1 MANLRTFYEVVS
13 AYFDDGHVV
22 AHMGREVLAA
32 EKPRDS
38 FFSGR
43 DRDVYHDFF
52 SSLQEAE
59 NFVKNAKFA

>member
-13 AYFDDGHVV
+13 AYFDDGRVV
-22 AHMGREVLAA
+22 ARMGREVLAA

-38 FFSGR
+38 FFSRG
-43 DRDVYHDFF
+43 DHDVYHDFF

-59 NFVKNAKFA
+59 NFVKNARFA